1 VRGLLL
7 LLLVLSAC
15 RYTFLPLDP
24 GRPPPPERPFVVA
37 RLLKDGEEARLVLR
51 VERLPGPGYL
61 HLKWYREG
69 DLLLE
74 KALFLEG
81 PGVQEAR
88 FPLKEGYH
96 RLVGLWAGGFFSSWT
111 WGRPFY
117 RTPMRKRIRGTVRK
131 AKKVEATTLRPMR
144 AASLPNS
151 RESKKALTAMGVA
164 DWSTRTLVLQPGEA
178 EEKPRQIGE
187 KGGHE
192 EP

>member
-7 LLLVLSAC
+7 LLLLLSAC

-24 GRPPPPERPFVVA
+24 GRPPLPERPFVVA

-96 RLVGLWAGGFFSSWT
+96 RLVGLWAEGVLFQLDLG
-111 WGRPFY
+111 
-117 RTPMRKRIRGTVRK
+117 TP
-131 AKKVEATTLRPMR
+131 L
-144 AASLPNS
+144 LP
-151 RESKKALTAMGVA
+151 
-164 DWSTRTLVLQPGEA
+164 DPD
-178 EEKPRQIGE
+178 EEEDQGNR
-187 KGGHE
+187 
-192 EP
+192 